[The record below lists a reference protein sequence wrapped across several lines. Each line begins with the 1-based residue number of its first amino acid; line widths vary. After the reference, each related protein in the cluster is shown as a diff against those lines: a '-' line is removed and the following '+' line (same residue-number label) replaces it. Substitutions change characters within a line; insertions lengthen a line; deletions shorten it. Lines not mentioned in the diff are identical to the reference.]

1 MNLEKILAIS
11 GKPGLYALKVQTRTG
26 FVAESFI
33 DGKRITVGLRSNV
46 SLLSEVSMYT
56 TSDEK
61 PLVEVM
67 RSIAKKENNGPT
79 PAFKDDKAQLATYF
93 LEILPDYDQER
104 VYVSDI
110 KKVINWYNILQAKG
124 LVSSEEP
131 VKTEQIEE
139 KSEKVM
145 AASEAKPAKTPKTA
159 APKNAGMAA
168 AKKAPVQKAT
178 KSTKK

>member
-33 DGKRITVGLRSNV
+33 DGKRITVSLRSNV

-61 PLVEVM
+61 PLSEVM
-67 RSIAKKENNGPT
+67 RNIAKKESNGPT
-79 PAFKDDKAQLATYF
+79 PAFKDDKVQLSAYF
-93 LEILPDYDQER
+93 LEVLPDYDQER
-104 VYVSDI
+104 VYASDI
-110 KKVINWYNILQAKG
+110 KKVLNWYNILQAKG
-124 LVSSEEP
+124 LVSSEESA
-131 VKTEQIEE
+131 TTEE
-139 KSEKVM
+139 KSEKV
-145 AASEAKPAKTPKTA
+145 AVSTEAKPAKAPKV

-168 AKKAPVQKAT
+168 AKKAPAQKAT